1 MSLNIKSFGTLLCE
15 ENVASTSEDSAPR
28 IQLPNSNLIED
39 AMSNVQFEDQ
49 AQGPKMAEVK
59 HENFDHYSAYAAALY
74 DIFYI
79 IVSYILY
86 LDKCLAIFKLKS
98 SFSYMFLL

>member
-15 ENVASTSEDSAPR
+15 ENVASTSEDLAPR
-28 IQLPNSNLIED
+28 IQMPSNLIED
-39 AMSNVQFEDQ
+39 AMSNVQFGDQ

-59 HENFDHYSAYAAALY
+59 HENFDYYSAYAAALY

-86 LDKCLAIFKLKS
+86 LERWLAIFKLKALTS
-98 SFSYMFLL
+98 MYLPN

>member
-1 MSLNIKSFGTLLCE
+1 MSLNIKNFGTLLCE

-79 IVSYILY
+79 IVCYIWK
-86 LDKCLAIFKLKS
+86 DD
-98 SFSYMFLL
+98 LLF